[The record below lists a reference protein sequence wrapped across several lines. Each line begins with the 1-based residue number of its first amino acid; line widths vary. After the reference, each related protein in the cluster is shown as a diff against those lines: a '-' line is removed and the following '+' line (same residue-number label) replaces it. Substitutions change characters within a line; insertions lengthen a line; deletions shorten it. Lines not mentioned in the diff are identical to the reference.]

1 MDLIND
7 KGNQHGHG
15 TYSTV
20 EKEYGTVYYWDLVTG
35 ASYTL
40 GKPIPTDQSFNMS
53 LKLKIADLEYPDGV
67 SPYTVKWMKSFRNE
81 AELIKYLEEN

>member
-1 MDLIND
+1 MDLLIND

-53 LKLKIADLEYPDGV
+53 LKLKIA
-67 SPYTVKWMKSFRNE
+67 KSLNIRT
-81 AELIKYLEEN
+81 AYRLIPLNG